1 MNINVIN
8 NVDKELN
15 VIVNKENNDNIEIII
30 DLKNDNIDLLALKQ
44 GDVFHKNN
52 VEYIVLEQLPDKQTV
67 VIRKY
72 LLENKMEFDSDNNN
86 WKTSSIRER
95 LNNNVDGYLREVED
109 AFGKDKIVTHT
120 VDLLSLDG
128 LDDYVTSNDKISLLT
143 IDQYRKY
150 RKILSENINKWWWLL
165 TPDST
170 SSGSSASCV
179 QCVGS
184 SGFVGY
190 GHCGCGGGVRPFF
203 IIQS

>member
-30 DLKNDNIDLLALKQ
+30 DLKNNKINLLALKP
-44 GDVFHKNN
+44 GDVFHKSN
-52 VEYIVLEQLPDKQTV
+52 VEYIVLEQLPDKQTA
-67 VIRKY
+67 VIRRY
-72 LLENKMEFDSDNNN
+72 LLENEMEFDSDNNN
-86 WKTSSIRER
+86 WKTSSLRER

-109 AFGKDKIVTHT
+109 AFGKDQIVTHT

-128 LDDYVTSNDKISLLT
+128 LDDYGTSNDKISLLN

-150 RKILSENINKWWWLL
+150 RKILGENMDNWWWLL

-170 SSGSSASCV
+170 PSGS
-179 QCVGS
+179 GS
-184 SGFVGY
+184 RYVRYVDSFGSVGY
-190 GHCGCGGGVRPFF
+190 YHCGCGIGVRPFF
-203 IIQS
+203 IVQS

>member
-128 LDDYVTSNDKISLLT
+128 LDDYGTSNDKISLLT

-170 SSGSSASCV
+170 SSGSSASYVRCV
-179 QCVGS
+179 RSIGVVS
-184 SGFVGY
+184 Y
-190 GHCGCGGGVRPFF
+190 DHCGCDGGVRPFF

>member
-128 LDDYVTSNDKISLLT
+128 LDDYGTSNDKISLLT

-170 SSGSSASCV
+170 SSGSSASYV
-179 QCVGS
+179 QCVNSNGY
-184 SGFVGY
+184 VGY
-190 GHCGCGGGVRPFF
+190 GRCGYGGGVRPFF